1 VKKRKKNVKPNVV
14 KLVYWGGRDS
24 RCGGGVGGVRS
35 WPDPGGE
42 GALEHRTS
50 GPDILQQ
57 GAGKRSGRSGPDW
70 MGGHIKICSMLNIL
84 CTVN

>member
-1 VKKRKKNVKPNVV
+1 MGQKKGETEKSKNRMHFM
-14 KLVYWGGRDS
+14 LVYWGGRNS

-35 WPDPGGE
+35 WPDPGGRCT
-42 GALEHRTS
+42 RTPDP

-70 MGGHIKICSMLNIL
+70 MGGPH
-84 CTVN
+84 